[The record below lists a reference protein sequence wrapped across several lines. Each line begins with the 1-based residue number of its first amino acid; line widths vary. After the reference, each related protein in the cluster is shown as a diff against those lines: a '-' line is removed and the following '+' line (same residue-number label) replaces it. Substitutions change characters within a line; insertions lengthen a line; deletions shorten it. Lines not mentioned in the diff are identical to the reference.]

1 MANFITL
8 IVLAQISQLI
18 ESCHF
23 LRLCVFA
30 KPLQSTNFNIQP
42 TIQGTKTIHST

>member
-1 MANFITL
+1 MSNFITL

-18 ESCHF
+18 ENCHF

-42 TIQGTKTIHST
+42 TIQESKATPST